1 MADILSLAKQAEPY
15 IIGRRRYYHSCP
27 ELSGEEAETT
37 KAIAADLQAMGLEP
51 KFFRS
56 QYGLTAEIRGAY
68 SGKTAVL
75 RADIDGLNIREETGL
90 PFASTNGY
98 MHACGHDCHIAMQLG
113 AAKIL
118 SGIRDELHGT
128 VRLLFQPS
136 EENSKGALQSIAEGC
151 LEGADVIYGT
161 HIWGT
166 VPAPKID
173 ITPGFRMAASNRFRI
188 TVKGTAAHASAPHLG
203 ADAITAACS
212 IIQGLQLLVTRFNC
226 ATDPVVLT
234 VATIHGGEQYN
245 SVADR
250 VEMEGTIRHF
260 RMDHSLEEEMR
271 RVIGG
276 IADAMKVGWEMEYL
290 YLADPVCNR
299 YSSVT
304 ELCRNTAE
312 KLFGPGYQ
320 ADMPTL
326 MSSEDF
332 AWYLEKIPGVFTYIG
347 SSNPQK
353 GITGTNHQ
361 STYDVDESVLKNG
374 AALAA
379 GFAADFLA
387 E

>member
-1 MADILSLAKQAEPY
+1 MVQ
-15 IIGRRRYYHSCP
+15 
-27 ELSGEEAETT
+27 
-37 KAIAADLQAMGLEP
+37 
-51 KFFRS
+51 
-56 QYGLTAEIRGAY
+56 
-68 SGKTAVL
+68 
-75 RADIDGLNIREETGL
+75 
-90 PFASTNGY
+90 
-98 MHACGHDCHIAMQLG
+98 
-113 AAKIL
+113 
-118 SGIRDELHGT
+118 
-128 VRLLFQPS
+128 
-136 EENSKGALQSIAEGC
+136 
-151 LEGADVIYGT
+151 
-161 HIWGT
+161 
-166 VPAPKID
+166 
-173 ITPGFRMAASNRFRI
+173 
-188 TVKGTAAHASAPHLG
+188 
-203 ADAITAACS
+203 
-212 IIQGLQLLVTRFNC
+212 
-226 ATDPVVLT
+226 
-234 VATIHGGEQYN
+234 
-245 SVADR
+245 
-250 VEMEGTIRHF
+250 
-260 RMDHSLEEEMR
+260 
-271 RVIGG
+271 IGG

>member
-1 MADILSLAKQAEPY
+1 MDILSLAGKIEAY
-15 IIGRRRYYHSCP
+15 IIERRRFYHSCP

-37 KAIAADLQAMGLEP
+37 KAIAADLQAMGIEP
-51 KFFRS
+51 HFFRT
-56 QYGLTAEIRGAY
+56 QHGLTAEISGGRP
-68 SGKTAVL
+68 GKTIVL
-75 RADIDGLNIREETGL
+75 RADIDALNIREETGL
-90 PFASTNGY
+90 PFASTNGA

-113 AAKIL
+113 AARIL
-118 SGIRDELHGT
+118 NEIKGDLHGT

-136 EENSKGALQSIAEGC
+136 EENSRGALQSIAERC
-151 LEGADVIYGT
+151 LQGADAIYGT

-212 IIQGLQLLVTRFNC
+212 IVQGLQMLVTRFNC
-226 ATDPVVLT
+226 ASDPVVLT
-234 VATIHGGEQYN
+234 VATIHGGKQYN

-260 RMDHSLEEEMR
+260 RMDHSLEAEMR
-271 RVIGG
+271 RIIGG
-276 IADAMKVGWEMEYL
+276 IADAMKVGWELEYL
-290 YLADPVCNR
+290 YLADPLCNR
-299 YSSVT
+299 YD
-304 ELCRNTAE
+304 ELTALCQKSAE
-312 KLFGPGYQ
+312 KLFGPSFQ
-320 ADMPTL
+320 ANMTTL

-332 AWYLEKIPGVFTYIG
+332 AWYLERIPGVFTYIG
-347 SSNPQK
+347 SSNPEK

-361 STYDVDESVLKNG
+361 SIYDVDESVLKNG

-379 GFAADFLA
+379 QFAADFLSV
-387 E
+387 